1 MSESEKY
8 GKTSDATEPQSAN
21 DSVAEFM
28 NTDKFRVRLLIVC
41 SITLLWLVIQ
51 FVADN
56 QLIYFYRDSC
66 PYCVKFNPTWRKLVV
81 RSLFDWRFNTISYD
95 VTTEEGYEKYRA
107 FGGSTVPGLVRT
119 SPNAPA
125 ELWQSSKR
133 PYDSIVAFAQGSI
146 PGDYLAKSSV

>member
-1 MSESEKY
+1 MSGREGY
-8 GKTSDATEPQSAN
+8 GETGAETQQSAPMKN
-21 DSVAEFM
+21 AVDFM
-28 NTDKFRVRLLIVC
+28 NTDKFRIRLLIVC
-41 SITLLWLVIQ
+41 SITFLWLVIQ
-51 FVADN
+51 FAADN

-66 PYCVKFNPTWRKLVV
+66 PYCVKFNSTWRKLVA

-119 SPNAPA
+119 SPNAPS

-133 PYDSIVAFAQGSI
+133 PYDA
-146 PGDYLAKSSV
+146 